1 MPFDAR
7 RISRPATHS
16 PPRREARDGGGMS
29 SEGDALGASYSLGE
43 RDYDVD
49 ASSLADPYVQE
60 EGTGRPGISLLSVSA
75 WAIALVSL
83 WVYRRAVIRALQAAR
98 GGTRVSP
105 RAALVHV
112 RSTP

>member
-1 MPFDAR
+1 
-7 RISRPATHS
+7 
-16 PPRREARDGGGMS
+16 MS

-83 WVYRRAVIRALQAAR
+83 CGCTAAR
-98 GGTRVSP
+98 
-105 RAALVHV
+105 
-112 RSTP
+112 